1 MHTAMMSMMMATM
14 AMRTASTTP
23 TIAPA
28 ERPPTVQATEK
39 KIKELRCYD
48 AKIEKKEKPDSHLES
63 NPGHLCMA

>member
-1 MHTAMMSMMMATM
+1 MTIRATM

-39 KIKELRCYD
+39 IKEFRCYEV
-48 AKIEKKEKPDSHLES
+48 KIEKREKPGSRWES